1 MSVHRVL
8 LRVEECQRKRIAIEM
23 LRVKQC
29 DSHIYNMFAI
39 LFQYILCGISYVD
52 TIATCIV

>member
-8 LRVEECQRKRIAIEM
+8 LRVEECQRKHIAIEM

-29 DSHIYNMFAI
+29 DSHIYNMFAYIISVYFVGSVTLI
-39 LFQYILCGISYVD
+39 L
-52 TIATCIV
+52 